1 VPRRRRDSRSSRR
14 NLFLERRGANAIV
27 IFLGWFV
34 HLFVWL
40 FYLAV
45 CWRRV
50 VQTQTATCQNP
61 KARQH
66 APVCACSPFCQ
77 PLSNA
82 ELVIAAS
89 AQPKAGPQ
97 TGFRALSAQKN
108 LVQEMRMTN
117 K

>member
-1 VPRRRRDSRSSRR
+1 
-14 NLFLERRGANAIV
+14 
-27 IFLGWFV
+27 
-34 HLFVWL
+34 LFVWL

-45 CWRRV
+45 CWRRG

-66 APVCACSPFCQ
+66 APVCAFRLFAS
-77 PLSNA
+77 LSNA